1 MQKLDEHSP
10 QYLRFDLLINFCE
23 LSIDE
28 FFMTFNWCVC
38 VCFRT
43 ESVIRSVL
51 EFQFAILLVIRIGV
65 FNDIASIHM
74 NHLDIEC
81 KCPIHFCVRFSGTQ
95 FKLWDKFFSL
105 RIQMALAVIR

>member
-38 VCFRT
+38 VF
-43 ESVIRSVL
+43 SN
-51 EFQFAILLVIRIGV
+51 RIGDSV
-65 FNDIASIHM
+65 CARISIR
-74 NHLDIEC
+74 
-81 KCPIHFCVRFSGTQ
+81 HFISHSNRG
-95 FKLWDKFFSL
+95 L
-105 RIQMALAVIR
+105 